1 MSFNLKCINL
11 YFNSRLKIYH
21 HQIFL
26 EMKGIL
32 RGVNKDRNYFNSV
45 VLSIV
50 LFLAFT
56 AQSFGQLACSNTEPE
71 TLTKPWRDGS
81 SWQNGYPTNVWNA
94 YVYQLTDY
102 YNPNGANAGHNEPSE
117 FKKPQPDENGI
128 YFSGQYKGMLLR
140 DGANFLPVSG
150 VNFDT
155 HFSDPNPG
163 NGYLSDNLFFQT
175 GINPTT
181 SGGCD
186 TQLNQFGV
194 HMRGRYVPTQ
204 NGIYRIRIGSDDG
217 SYFRMFSDINN
228 PSSSG
233 AVDVNGNNL
242 IHNNWVKNESDT
254 LLYDGVDNFVYEN
267 NIRNYYVEL
276 EAAQEWFMTLNYYE
290 KDGANR
296 LAFEIELYFG
306 PGEIKMGA
314 DASGSVAFCGI
325 NPDPTIISSIGP
337 AVFEDGEVTNYFWQY
352 ATSNDE
358 SATWNTI
365 SGATEKD
372 YKIPAYEDDN
382 WTGSRYYRRGATNTI
397 AVNDSTSTDV
407 DVFSNVLEVIM
418 NPIADLDRTEFG
430 VNEWIGHTYDAP
442 RNFATSNYSGRV
454 FQDSVFTQNFPAG
467 VGCNSQKNNFTVQ
480 YRMRLDVQP
489 GTYDFNVNGDD
500 GYRLIINGTTVID
513 EWAKV
518 GGKKVT
524 DDTYQME
531 ITEDGVLELILDYYE
546 IGGDQ
551 SISFNYVENLLILP
565 LEWGDFLGQ
574 SCGENNCLNWST
586 LQEKNTSHFIMEKS
600 NNGFSWEEFG
610 ETLEAQGNSNQEVF
624 YDYSDHSV
632 ANDVTFYRI
641 KQVDLDDTFS
651 YSDVIRVENNS
662 NRNKLMPFPNP
673 TTDLLFVDS
682 QEGILSVELT
692 SQDQRVRAQPLLEKI
707 SDNRYQIDMRQFP
720 SNHYLVTIHTEKSR
734 KTYKIMKR

>member
-1 MSFNLKCINL
+1 
-11 YFNSRLKIYH
+11 
-21 HQIFL
+21 
-26 EMKGIL
+26 MKGIL

>member
-1 MSFNLKCINL
+1 
-11 YFNSRLKIYH
+11 
-21 HQIFL
+21 
-26 EMKGIL
+26 MKGIL

-56 AQSFGQLACSNTEPE
+56 AQSYGQLACSNTEPE

-500 GYRLIINGTTVID
+500 GYRLSINGTTVID

-518 GGKKVT
+518 GGKKIT

-624 YDYSDHSV
+624 YDYADHSV